1 MKVYEIP
8 LTLAEHDS
16 DIKIQACFVAQIS
29 GERLKDHWSSGFEI
43 EVYFTSHLDVI
54 RSVGDIWMK
63 KHCGLIFR

>member
-29 GERLKDHWSSGFEI
+29 GERLQDHWSSGIEVEDL

-63 KHCGLIFR
+63 NTVV